1 MAASTGI
8 LSPNVNFAERL
19 IPSLE
24 EMTRTVTHLKGLGY
38 AVVLTSGSF
47 DLIHLGH
54 VKYLEAAKAQGDV
67 LVVGVDSDEKIR
79 RRKGEDR
86 PMVPEV
92 ERLELLAF
100 QRPVDLIY
108 KKEDRETRW
117 ALIKAV
123 APDVL
128 VLTEDHSYSAEDL
141 AALEEIVRAD
151 RGAAA
156 SVLGHYQRADPP
168 DVHEPRRAPRTQ
180 ACRGP
185 AGADRR
191 HPAPP
196 MSEAVLAYVP
206 VLHEGYRRFLE
217 THGPG
222 RALYLIGAELHA
234 EHRPLAKDIRALRAE
249 HAAAAI
255 EAWGICESVAVLDL
269 AGAERLAAERPAL
282 IAPAE
287 DVSYAVVERF
297 FARCEVRYDTV
308 FLRWDKT
315 RTAALL
321 EPEAEPAGAD
331 EEPLGELAAAAAAA
345 AG

>member
-1 MAASTGI
+1 
-8 LSPNVNFAERL
+8 
-19 IPSLE
+19 
-24 EMTRTVTHLKGLGY
+24 
-38 AVVLTSGSF
+38 
-47 DLIHLGH
+47 
-54 VKYLEAAKAQGDV
+54 
-67 LVVGVDSDEKIR
+67 
-79 RRKGEDR
+79 
-86 PMVPEV
+86 
-92 ERLELLAF
+92 
-100 QRPVDLIY
+100 
-108 KKEDRETRW
+108 
-117 ALIKAV
+117 
-123 APDVL
+123 
-128 VLTEDHSYSAEDL
+128 
-141 AALEEIVRAD
+141 
-151 RGAAA
+151 
-156 SVLGHYQRADPP
+156 
-168 DVHEPRRAPRTQ
+168 
-180 ACRGP
+180 
-185 AGADRR
+185 
-191 HPAPP
+191 

-345 AG
+345 AGESIDWWRRVGAAIRFADGTVETACNEHLPHPLAPYAAGDPRSNFYKGVALELSSAHHAEARLIAGAARSGRSTEGAVMYVTDFPCPPCAKLIAGAGVARVYFREGYAVLDGEDVLRGAGVELRRVA